1 MHRQEKSMPVTL
13 RHHVAA
19 GSLTISERK
28 PLFLQAYLGTCV
40 GVAVYCRKSGIG
52 GMIHLLLP
60 EPVSLTTVKQPEKY
74 ASTGVPLL
82 IAALLEKGAQA
93 DALVAT
99 MAGGALVGPLSEQDL
114 ALDIGGRTADT
125 VREYLAGREIE
136 VIRSETGGFFTCCLS
151 LDMATGQCTIEPAGI
166 GKLNAPA
173 DIKLPTPAEIKASMD
188 HLLPIPQVALKV
200 LRMIEDQGHAIQKIA
215 EEIRKDQVISARAI
229 QLANSAM
236 FAKRH
241 AIESLDQAL
250 IYLGTDQVVKL
261 VISAAV
267 QGYFDQSSSGYSLCK
282 GGLYHH
288 ALGCAMVAEALAIKT
303 GKVEPRKA
311 YTAGLLHDIGKVVL
325 DQYVAPAYPLFYR
338 QAMEKNENL
347 LTIERRLLGI
357 DHAEAGR
364 MLAQQWSFPESLAH
378 AIRYHH
384 HPGKEG
390 PFKPLAILVY
400 LADLLLSRFNVGFEL
415 ERIDT
420 SALAAYLESIDLNL
434 DDFDHLVDL
443 IPDVVLKSMSES
455 AAANA

>member
-1 MHRQEKSMPVTL
+1 MTLTL

-19 GSLTISERK
+19 GTLTISERK

-60 EPVSLTTVKQPEKY
+60 EPVSLSTVKQPEKY

-93 DALVAT
+93 DALEVT

-125 VREYLAGREIE
+125 VREYLAGRKIE

-166 GKLNAPA
+166 GKANASA
-173 DIKLPTPAEIKASMD
+173 NIKLPTPAEIKEAMD

-200 LRMIEDQGHAIQKIA
+200 MRMIEDEGQAIQKIA
-215 EEIRKDQVISARAI
+215 DEIRKDQVISARAI

-236 FAKRH
+236 FAKRR

-250 IYLGTDQVVKL
+250 VYLGTDQVVKL

-288 ALGCAMVAEALAIKT
+288 ALGCALMAEALATKT

-384 HPGKEG
+384 QPDKES
-390 PFKPLAILVY
+390 PFKPLAIIVY
-400 LADLLLSRFNVGFEL
+400 LADLLLSRFNVGLEL

-420 SALAAYLESIDLNL
+420 RALAAYLESIDLNL

-443 IPDVVLKSMSES
+443 IPNAVLKSLTEC
-455 AAANA
+455 AATNP

>member
-1 MHRQEKSMPVTL
+1 MTLTL

-19 GSLTISERK
+19 GTLTISERK

-40 GVAVYCRKSGIG
+40 GVAVYCRQSGLG

-60 EPVSLTTVKQPEKY
+60 EPVSLSTVKHPEKY

-93 DALVAT
+93 DALEVT

-125 VREYLAGREIE
+125 VREYLAGRKIE
-136 VIRSETGGFFTCCLS
+136 VSHSETGGFFTCCLS

-166 GKLNAPA
+166 GKANASA
-173 DIKLPTPAEIKASMD
+173 NIKLPTPAEIKGSMD

-200 LRMIEDQGHAIQKIA
+200 LRMIEDEGQAIQKIA
-215 EEIRKDQVISARAI
+215 DEIRKDQVISARAI

-236 FAKRH
+236 FAKRRN
-241 AIESLDQAL
+241 IESLDQAL

-288 ALGCAMVAEALAIKT
+288 ALGCALMAEALATKT

-384 HPGKEG
+384 QPDKES
-390 PFKPLAILVY
+390 PFKPLAIIVY
-400 LADLLLSRFNVGFEL
+400 LADLLLSRFNVGLEL

-420 SALAAYLESIDLNL
+420 RALAAYLESIDLNL

-443 IPDVVLKSMSES
+443 IPNAVLKSLTEC
-455 AAANA
+455 AATNS

>member
-1 MHRQEKSMPVTL
+1 MSV
-13 RHHVAA
+13 
-19 GSLTISERK
+19 SERK
-28 PLFLQAYLGTCV
+28 PLILQAYLGTCV
-40 GVAVYCRKSGIG
+40 GVAIHCRKSGVC

-60 EPVSLTTVKQPEKY
+60 EPVSLSTMKQPEKY

-82 IAALLEKGAQA
+82 VEALLELGAHP

-99 MAGGALVGPLSEQDL
+99 LAGGALVGPLSEQDL

-125 VREYLAGREIE
+125 VRDYLASRKIE

-151 LDMATGQCTIEPAGI
+151 LDAATGLCTIEPAGV
-166 GKLNAPA
+166 GKLSAPLDIKIPTPA
-173 DIKLPTPAEIKASMD
+173 DIKTAMD

-200 LRMIEDQGHAIQKIA
+200 LRMIDDQQQAVQKIA
-215 EEIRKDQVISARAI
+215 DEIRKDQVISARTL

-236 FAKRH
+236 FAKSRP
-241 AIESLDQAL
+241 IESLDHAL
-250 IYLGTDQVVKL
+250 VYLGTDQVVKL

-267 QGYFDQSSSGYSLCK
+267 QSYFEQSSSGYSLCK

-288 ALGCAMVAEALAIKT
+288 ALGCALVAEALAAKT

-338 QAMEKNENL
+338 KAMEKDQNL
-347 LTIERRLLGI
+347 LGTERRLLGI

-364 MLAQQWSFPESLAH
+364 LLAKQWSLPESLAH

-384 HPGKEG
+384 NPDKES
-390 PFKPLAILVY
+390 PNKPLAVIVY
-400 LADLLLSRFNVGFEL
+400 VADLLLSRFQVGFEL
-415 ERIDT
+415 ERMDT
-420 SALAAYLESIDLNL
+420 RRLGAYLESLELNL
-434 DDFDHLVDL
+434 DHFDGLVDL
-443 IPDVVLKSMSES
+443 IPNTVLKALTDS
-455 AAANA
+455 AAESV